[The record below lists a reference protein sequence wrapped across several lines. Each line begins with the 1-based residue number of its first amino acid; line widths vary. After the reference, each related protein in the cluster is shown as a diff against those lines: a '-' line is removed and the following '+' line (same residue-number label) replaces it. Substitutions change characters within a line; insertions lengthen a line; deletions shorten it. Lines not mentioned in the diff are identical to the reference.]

1 MINKFKTFLF
11 TPQGGMIVI
20 AVIGITYYLL
30 TNHNQH
36 FFEYLPFAILLLCPL
51 IHFFMHGNH
60 HNDKDHK

>member
-1 MINKFKTFLF
+1 
-11 TPQGGMIVI
+11 MIVI